1 MKPHLNYLFFR
12 QLSRTILFPLV
23 RFRYAGTE
31 NIPKTGPVILVSN
44 HQSYMDPVL
53 IGCANPRKPVL
64 YMARESLF
72 RWGPFAWFLGQMHV
86 FPVKRGGAD
95 RSAWRHFEKLVADG
109 EQVNFY
115 PEGTRSPDGKLQSAN
130 PGAGMLIHRCKG
142 AVVIPVRVR
151 GAYKVLNKDR
161 GFSGLHPVS
170 LVYGPPVDV
179 SAEMAA
185 EGGRETYQA
194 LADKVM
200 AAIAAIEPIDGKDDD
215 L

>member
-12 QLSRTILFPLV
+12 QLSRLILFPLV
-23 RFRYAGTE
+23 RFRVAGVG
-31 NIPKTGPVILVSN
+31 NSPPAGPVILVSN

-53 IGCANPRKPVL
+53 IGCANPRKPVI

-72 RWGPFAWFLGQMHV
+72 RHKPFAWFLGQMHV
-86 FPVKRGGAD
+86 FAVKRGGAD
-95 RSAWRHFEKLVADG
+95 RGAWRHFEKLVADG

-115 PEGTRSPDGKLQSAN
+115 PEGTRSPDGRLQTAN

-151 GAYKVLNKDR
+151 GAYKVLNKDK
-161 GFSGLHPVS
+161 GFQGLHPVS
-170 LVYGPPVDV
+170 LVFGPPVDLGPEF
-179 SAEMAA
+179 AH
-185 EGGRETYQA
+185 EGGRECYQA
-194 LADKVM
+194 IADKVM
-200 AAIAAIEPIDGKDDD
+200 AAIAALPPVDGKDDD

>member
-12 QLSRTILFPLV
+12 QLSRTVLVPLV
-23 RFRYAGTE
+23 RFRAAGLE
-31 NIPKTGPVILVSN
+31 NIPAGGPVILVSN

-72 RWGPFAWFLGQMHV
+72 RWAPFAWFLGQMHV

-115 PEGTRSPDGKLQSAN
+115 PEGTRSADGKLQRAD
-130 PGAGMLIHRCKG
+130 PGADMLIHRCKG
-142 AVVIPVRVR
+142 ATVIPCRVR
-151 GAYKVLNKDR
+151 GAYKVLNKDK
-161 GFSGLHPVS
+161 GFQGLHPVS
-170 LVYGPPVDV
+170 LVFGPPVDL
-179 SAEMAA
+179 AA
-185 EGGRETYQA
+185 EFAQSGGRECYQA
-194 LADKVM
+194 IADKVM
-200 AAIAAIEPIDGKDDD
+200 AAIAAIPPIEGRDDD